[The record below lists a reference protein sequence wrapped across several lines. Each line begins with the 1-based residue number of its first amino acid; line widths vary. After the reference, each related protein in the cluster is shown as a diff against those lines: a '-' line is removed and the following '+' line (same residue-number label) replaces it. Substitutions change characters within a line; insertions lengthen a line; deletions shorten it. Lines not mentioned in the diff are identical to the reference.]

1 VDLIGRFVSNAVSPP
16 PPVTAVCGE
25 ALEGVAA
32 GLSGRL
38 AAWLQGL
45 HKGVEEDLLAA
56 FLRGDLVKGI
66 RLLPALFPRAGTN
79 QLLDPPPPPKKR
91 EIPTGVEF
99 QDLIRG

>member
-1 VDLIGRFVSNAVSPP
+1 MLLRWCTGITPYLSP
-16 PPVTAVCGE
+16 AVCGE

-79 QLLDPPPPPKKR
+79 QLLYLPPPPQKKR
-91 EIPTGVEF
+91 EIPKGVKF
-99 QDLIRG
+99 PRHI